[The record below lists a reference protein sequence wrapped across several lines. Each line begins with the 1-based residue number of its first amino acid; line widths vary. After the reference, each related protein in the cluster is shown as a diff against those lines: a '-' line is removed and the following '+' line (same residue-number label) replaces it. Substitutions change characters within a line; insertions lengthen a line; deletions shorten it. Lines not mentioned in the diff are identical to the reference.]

1 MANRN
6 PTLNITADI
15 IRDNSRISVDK
26 SIERAMFRVGSL
38 LKNQI
43 KANIR
48 GQGLIRTRALFDSID
63 FRVAK
68 KDGEFELILG
78 ALDNNYAHIVEFG
91 SDNITDRVRRA
102 MFAKMQE
109 DGQPKQ
115 PSKGVIVGQ
124 TYRER
129 PFMRPAFDQQ
139 KGQILAFIRDAARE
153 FDIVGRSFRS

>member
-1 MANRN
+1 MADRN

-15 IRDNSRISVDK
+15 IRDKSRISVDK
-26 SIERAMFRVGSL
+26 SIERAMFRIGSL

-43 KANIR
+43 KSNVKS
-48 GQGLIRTRALFDSID
+48 QGLVRTRALFDSID
-63 FRVAK
+63 FRISA
-68 KDGEFELILG
+68 KDGEYDLILG

-102 MFAKMQE
+102 MFAKMDE
-109 DGQPKQ
+109 DGMPRR
-115 PSKGVIVGQ
+115 PSKGVIIGQ